1 MKNDWFEKICHALPI
16 SPERRIWSDGEQIY
30 CKDEAAAETVAELI
44 ECLYMMDGKCLQTH
58 TVYYDPAEDQ
68 CNGEID
74 EYSGWYYV
82 SIE

>member
-44 ECLYMMDGKCLQTH
+44 TEK
-58 TVYYDPAEDQ
+58 
-68 CNGEID
+68 
-74 EYSGWYYV
+74 
-82 SIE
+82 

>member
-44 ECLYMMDGKCLQTH
+44 ECLYMMMVNVCKRIQDITIRQKISVT
-58 TVYYDPAEDQ
+58 EK
-68 CNGEID
+68 
-74 EYSGWYYV
+74 
-82 SIE
+82 